1 METLVI
7 NIPDNKSTVVKQILK
22 ELGVTI
28 QQASQSSVSDYKK
41 KILQASYWS
50 EEDLKVFDETKKAF
64 ENFNSPKW

>member
-7 NIPDNKSTVVKQILK
+7 NIPDNKSVVVKQILK

-28 QQASQSSVSDYKK
+28 QQESHSSVSNYRER
-41 KILQASYWS
+41 LSQVSEWS

-64 ENFNSPKW
+64 ESPYF